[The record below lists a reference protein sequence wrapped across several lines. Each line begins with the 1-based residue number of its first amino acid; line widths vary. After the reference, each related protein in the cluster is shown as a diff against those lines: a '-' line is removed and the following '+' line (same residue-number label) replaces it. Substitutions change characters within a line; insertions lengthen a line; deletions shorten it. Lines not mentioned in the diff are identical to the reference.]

1 MAMKFRDI
9 DDNQAPLLDHLIEL
23 RQRLLRCVYA
33 LVLTFAVCFYFSDRI
48 FVILVHPLV
57 AAGQSKLIYT
67 KLYEAFFVNVKVAM
81 FAAFLISFP
90 VIANQLWAF
99 IAPGLYAKEKKAFLP
114 FLIATPILFTMGASL
129 AYFVVMPA
137 AFHWFLGF
145 QGQKGGLQLEALPGT
160 ADYLSLVM
168 HFILGFGISF
178 LLPVLLMLLNRAGI
192 VSRDQLV
199 RARRY
204 VIVGIFAIAALAAPP
219 DVGSML
225 MLAVPLV
232 VLFEGTLIVMR
243 FVENKEAAEREAAEA
258 AKPVPDP
265 ATMLPESPLLP
276 EGPPAP

>member
-1 MAMKFRDI
+1 MAIKFRDI
-9 DDNQAPLLDHLIEL
+9 DDSQAPLLDHLIEL

-33 LVLTFAVCFYFSDRI
+33 LVVTFAICFYFSDRI
-48 FVILVHPLV
+48 FVILVHPLTQ
-57 AAGQSKLIYT
+57 AFPPGQGKLIYA
-67 KLYEAFFVNVKVAM
+67 KLYEAFFVNVKVAL

-99 IAPGLYAKEKKAFLP
+99 VAPGLYAREKKAFLP
-114 FLIATPILFTMGASL
+114 FLIATPILFSMGACL

-178 LLPVLLMLLNRAGI
+178 LLPVLLML
-192 VSRDQLV
+192 
-199 RARRY
+199 
-204 VIVGIFAIAALAAPP
+204 AL
-219 DVGSML
+219 
-225 MLAVPLV
+225 PLV
-232 VLFEGTLIVMR
+232 VLFEGTLVVMR
-243 FVENKEAAEREAAEA
+243 VVENKEAAEREAAEA

-265 ATMLPESPLLP
+265 ALLLP
-276 EGPPAP
+276 EAPTPPAE